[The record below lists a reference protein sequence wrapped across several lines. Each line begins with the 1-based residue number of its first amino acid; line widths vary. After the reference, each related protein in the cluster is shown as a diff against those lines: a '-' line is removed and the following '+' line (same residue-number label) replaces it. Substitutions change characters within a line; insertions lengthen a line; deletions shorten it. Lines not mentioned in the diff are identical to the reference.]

1 MDISV
6 RMLYV
11 GVVTV
16 DVLASSLGS
25 SESSPDDFARD
36 GGPVLV
42 GANTY
47 EFRSA
52 ERIRNDVVA
61 TVCYAWV
68 LSGRGMVRTGSLN
81 VEVGKGS
88 ALWLPWRHGVRWEA
102 DTRHPFTV
110 GTVHIV
116 PWHSAN
122 REVVAR
128 APFGDDALLDAD
140 YRRGESGDPIVLSPP
155 NPVADTVSALGGYAI
170 DRFARGSM
178 DEGLLRSLGLL
189 LHEEYLRAAAG
200 HAVSGPQPSLAFQQ
214 MCDYVEQ
221 NLHQRLSVADVAR
234 AGDCSSS
241 TAERLF
247 VRWASSSVSTWVR
260 DRRMDR
266 AVSLLTS
273 SGLRV
278 GEVARAVG
286 FQDPLYFSRVFSTV
300 FGQPPSRYASGRIR
314 P

>member
-1 MDISV
+1 M
-6 RMLYV
+6 
-11 GVVTV
+11 TV
-16 DVLASSLGS
+16 DETSASAPGGAESSLGA
-25 SESSPDDFARD
+25 FARD

-47 EFRSA
+47 DFRSA

-68 LSGRGMVRTGSLN
+68 VSGRGMVRTGSLN

-116 PWHSAN
+116 PWHSAKHA
-122 REVVAR
+122 VVAR
-128 APFGDDALLDAD
+128 APFGDDALMGVDF
-140 YRRGESGDPIVLSPP
+140 RRGESGEPIVLTPP
-155 NPVADTVSALGGYAI
+155 NAVADTVSALGGYAI

-178 DEGLLRSLGLL
+178 DEELLRSLGTL

-200 HAVSGPQPSLAFQQ
+200 HAVSGPQPPLAFQR

-221 NLHQRLSVADVAR
+221 NLHERLSVADVAR

-247 VRWASSSVSTWVR
+247 VRWARTSVSTWVR

-266 AVSLLTS
+266 AVWLLTS

-278 GEVARAVG
+278 SEVARAVG
-286 FQDPLYFSRVFSTV
+286 FQDPLYFSRVFSTI
-300 FGQPPSRYASGRIR
+300 FGQPPSRYGSGRIR